1 MEKGKLNPGIYIKDD
16 HNHYFIYLE
25 EDHAVSLQRKT
36 EHEGAVWEDITDKPQ
51 EQLSDITYYWI
62 MLLTCANVAELYLP
76 GVDRR
81 YMERILQHPTIQAL
95 DPAGEENDG
104 FWDGSKYYRFR
115 QAHTDED
122 GDNLDARIEIQTPD
136 GSFYFYTLGNEKFV
150 SRHYQPP
157 NQYGRENISYLNS
170 IRWEASERYFT
181 KFMQFI
187 SREIAKGADTEDEL

>member
-1 MEKGKLNPGIYIKDD
+1 M
-16 HNHYFIYLE
+16 
-25 EDHAVSLQRKT
+25 S
-36 EHEGAVWEDITDKPQ
+36 PQ
-51 EQLSDITYYWI
+51 EQLSDIIDYWI
-62 MLLTCANVAELYLP
+62 MLLTCVNAAELYLP

-81 YMERILQHPTIQAL
+81 YLEGILQHPAIQAL

-122 GDNLDARIEIQTPD
+122 GDKLDARVEIQTPD
-136 GSFYFYTLGNEKFV
+136 GAFYFYTLGSEQYV

-157 NQYGRENISYLNS
+157 DQYGRENISYLNPT
-170 IRWEASERYFT
+170 RWEASERYFT

-187 SREIAKGADTEDEL
+187 SREITESADTEDEL